1 MCVSVSQSCPT
12 LCHPIDWNRQAPLS
26 LGFSRQVQ
34 WVPIPFSRGSSQLRD
49 QTQVS
54 HIAGRSF
61 TMWATYTLPQSKI
74 KLRPACRAG
83 LIHLLSLWGL
93 HDTPLTEGSA
103 HTQKGINRWIFK
115 IMMGFG
121 GGRADPKCSKFYELE
136 IRKYEVPFTIIR
148 I

>member
-1 MCVSVSQSCPT
+1 MDSSPPGSSVHGI
-12 LCHPIDWNRQAPLS
+12 L
-26 LGFSRQVQ
+26 QVRRLE
-34 WVPIPFSRGSSQLRD
+34 WVAISFSRGSSQLRD

-61 TMWATYTLPQSKI
+61 TIWATYTLPQSKI
-74 KLRPACRAG
+74 KLRPACRAVHV

-93 HDTPLTEGSA
+93 CDTPLTEGSA
-103 HTQKGINRWIFK
+103 HTKKGINRWILK

-136 IRKYEVPFTIIR
+136 IRKYEVPFTIIW